1 MRVHTIPLLLLLVI
15 AGSGKAAAQQRA
27 TGAEEI
33 AQEPQSIAI
42 GQSLDSVTGI
52 LKQHRIEFHE
62 GGFSFAQ
69 GDPDV
74 SHLGFTLD
82 EDHTRV
88 CASYSKS
95 KQEIVGLVLI
105 VFPARAAQAKAYQS
119 WLPATKIILHPDRS
133 YAVQFA
139 KPLTLEEIKE
149 REANRPR
156 SQFPPGP

>member
-1 MRVHTIPLLLLLVI
+1 MQTTTTLLAILFAI
-15 AGSGKAAAQQRA
+15 AGSGDAIAQKNEVVQDRV
-27 TGAEEI
+27 
-33 AQEPQSIAI
+33 QEPQSITI
-42 GQSLDSVTGI
+42 GQSLDSVIGI

-62 GGFSFAQ
+62 GGFAFAK

-88 CASYSKS
+88 CASFSKS
-95 KQEIVGLVLI
+95 KQEIIGLSLI
-105 VFPARAAQAKAYQS
+105 VFPARTAQAKAYQS
-119 WLPATKIILHPDRS
+119 WLPATKITLYADRS

-139 KPLTLEEIKE
+139 KPLTREEINE

-156 SQFPPGP
+156 SQFPSGR